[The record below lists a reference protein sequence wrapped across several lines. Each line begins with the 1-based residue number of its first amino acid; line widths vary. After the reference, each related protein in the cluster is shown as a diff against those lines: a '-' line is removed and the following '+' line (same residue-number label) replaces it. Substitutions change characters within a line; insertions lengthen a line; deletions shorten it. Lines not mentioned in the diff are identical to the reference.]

1 MNARRVTLAV
11 VSAPLVLSLLVV
23 AVLLLRGQNHRLEI
37 ATLLP
42 VAVALSGLALSLILL
57 GIVGLMYW
65 RTRWIEHGR
74 LEAAEQHRQR
84 HRQFLSR
91 LDHEL
96 KNPLTAIRA
105 VTAAGLNAAEGEED
119 DPQLSSIDTQAQRM
133 SRLLT
138 DLRKLAELETVRIDK
153 EDVDLEET
161 TRDAVDAVADDL
173 AQRHMHRDFSVV
185 FPSVP
190 WPLSHV
196 QGDPD
201 LLYSAIYN
209 MVSNA
214 AKYSDEG
221 ASIEVRG
228 REDDGKVTVEV
239 ADTGIGIPQEEQ
251 GLVFDELARAR
262 NARGLPGSG
271 LGLALVSTIVRRH
284 GGTTHLVSREGVGTS
299 VALTLPIHGA
309 SQES

>member
-1 MNARRVTLAV
+1 MTTRRLTLAAV
-11 VSAPLVLSLLVV
+11 GAPLGISLIV
-23 AVLLLRGQNHRLEI
+23 AAILLLRGGSFRIEI
-37 ATLLP
+37 VTLLP
-42 VAVALSGLALSLILL
+42 AAVALIGLTLSLLL
-57 GIVGLMYW
+57 LCVVALMHW
-65 RTRWIEHGR
+65 RKQWIEQGR
-74 LEAAEQHRQR
+74 VEAAEQHRQR

-105 VTAAGLNAAEGEED
+105 VTAAGLSATHGGQD

-138 DLRKLAELETVRIDK
+138 DLRKLAELETVRIDR

-161 TRDAVDAVADDL
+161 TRDAVNAVADDL

-190 WPLSHV
+190 WPLPHV

-228 REDDGKVTVEV
+228 RENDSKVTVEV

-251 GLVFDELARAR
+251 ALVFEELARGR

-299 VALTLPIHGA
+299 VALTLPVHA
-309 SQES
+309 TPQET

>member
-1 MNARRVTLAV
+1 MNMRRRTLAV
-11 VSAPLVLSLLVV
+11 VCAPLAVSLAV
-23 AVLLLRGQNHRLEI
+23 AAALLLRGQTLRLNI
-37 ATLLP
+37 SMLLP
-42 VAVALSGLALSLILL
+42 VAVTLSGLALTLL
-57 GIVGLMYW
+57 LLSTLGVMHW
-65 RTRWIEHGR
+65 RKRWIEQGR
-74 LEAAEQHRQR
+74 AEAAEQHRQR

-105 VTAAGLNAAEGEED
+105 VTAAGLGASED
-119 DPQLSSIDTQAQRM
+119 SQNDPQLTSIDVQAQRM

-138 DLRKLAELETVRIDK
+138 DLRKLAELETARIEQ

-173 AQRHMHRDFSVV
+173 AQRKLHREFSII

-190 WPLSHV
+190 WPLPHV

-228 REDDGKVTVEV
+228 RENDGKVTVEV

-251 GLVFDELARAR
+251 SLVFDELARGR

-299 VALTLPIHGA
+299 VALTLPIHSSHDA
-309 SQES
+309 

>member
-1 MNARRVTLAV
+1 MTTRRLTLAAV
-11 VSAPLVLSLLVV
+11 GAPLGISLIV
-23 AVLLLRGQNHRLEI
+23 AAILLLRGGSFRIEI
-37 ATLLP
+37 AALLP
-42 VAVALSGLALSLILL
+42 AAVAFIGLTLSLLL
-57 GIVGLMYW
+57 LCVVALMHW
-65 RTRWIEHGR
+65 RKRWIEQGR
-74 LEAAEQHRQR
+74 AEAAEQHRQR

-105 VTAAGLNAAEGEED
+105 VTAVGLSDTHGGQD

-138 DLRKLAELETVRIDK
+138 DLRKLAELETVRIDR

-173 AQRHMHRDFSVV
+173 AQRHMHREFSVV

-190 WPLSHV
+190 WPLPHV

-228 REDDGKVTVEV
+228 RENGSKVTVEV

-251 GLVFDELARAR
+251 ALVFEELARGR

-299 VALTLPIHGA
+299 VALTLPVDGTP
-309 SQES
+309 QET